1 MCMCMVNITNLFK
14 YVYPLMYIFNKKKY
28 INLMIFDNN
37 VNVMYTDFAYKIKNI
52 YDDDDYKNNGYI
64 LFEKII
70 KKFNNKYGSIL
81 SSLLC

>member
-1 MCMCMVNITNLFK
+1 MCMVNKTNLFN

-70 KKFNNKYGSIL
+70 KKNNKKYGSIL

>member
-1 MCMCMVNITNLFK
+1 MVNKTNLFN

-37 VNVMYTDFAYKIKNI
+37 VNFMYTDFANKIKNI

-70 KKFNNKYGSIL
+70 KKNNKKYGSIL